1 MNLLIFSQS
10 DPIDS
15 KKNKQMKD
23 KNKMESEL
31 KSDKEKNKAK
41 GNRGSVIEEKEG
53 PTALD
58 LAKAFY

>member
-1 MNLLIFSQS
+1 
-10 DPIDS
+10 
-15 KKNKQMKD
+15 MKD

-41 GNRGSVIEEKEG
+41 GNRDSVNEEKEG
-53 PTALD
+53 PTNLD